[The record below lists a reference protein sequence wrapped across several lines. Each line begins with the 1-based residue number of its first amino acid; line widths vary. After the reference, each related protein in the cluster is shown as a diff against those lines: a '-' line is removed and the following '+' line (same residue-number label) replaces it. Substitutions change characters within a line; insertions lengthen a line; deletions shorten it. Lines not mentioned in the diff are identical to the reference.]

1 MTYCFNGPLPNRSM
15 AHFMPQPPAFRD
27 ISRELWERGNSTTFH
42 FSSKPAKDG
51 GVELSAGIKSGEEI
65 QHPGSHIMHASIVWL
80 VTSWEERP
88 PIDGLHVYWL
98 RAISVASIA
107 DVVALL
113 GDVQISQ
120 SPRFFFPPPLPGL

>member
-1 MTYCFNGPLPNRSM
+1 VVTYCFNGPLPNQSM
-15 AHFMPQPPAFRD
+15 AHFMRQPPAFRD

-42 FSSKPAKDG
+42 FSSNPAKDG
-51 GVELSAGIKSGEEI
+51 GVELSAEIKSGEEI
-65 QHPGSHIMHASIVWL
+65 QRPGSHIMHASIVWL

-98 RAISVASIA
+98 QAISVASIA

-113 GDVQISQ
+113 QG
-120 SPRFFFPPPLPGL
+120 

>member
-1 MTYCFNGPLPNRSM
+1 
-15 AHFMPQPPAFRD
+15 
-27 ISRELWERGNSTTFH
+27 
-42 FSSKPAKDG
+42 
-51 GVELSAGIKSGEEI
+51 
-65 QHPGSHIMHASIVWL
+65 MHASIVWL

-113 GDVQISQ
+113 QG
-120 SPRFFFPPPLPGL
+120 

>member
-1 MTYCFNGPLPNRSM
+1 MTYCFNGPLPNQSM
-15 AHFMPQPPAFRD
+15 AHFNDSSPKFRD
-27 ISRELWERGNSTTFH
+27 ISRELWERGNSTMFH

-51 GVELSAGIKSGEEI
+51 GVELSAEIRSGEEI
-65 QHPGSHIMHASIVWL
+65 QHPGSHIMHVSIVWL
-80 VTSWEERP
+80 VTSWEERL

-113 GDVQISQ
+113 GDTQISQ
-120 SPRFFFPPPLPGL
+120 SPRFFFPPPLPVL

>member
-1 MTYCFNGPLPNRSM
+1 MVNFFDFNPNAPLPDRFMLS
-15 AHFMPQPPAFRD
+15 AHYTPAFRD
-27 ISRELWERGNSTTFH
+27 ISRELWERGNSTMFH
-42 FSSKPAKDG
+42 FSSNPAKDG
-51 GVELSAGIKSGEEI
+51 GVALSAEIKSGEEI

-80 VTSWEERP
+80 VTSGEEHP

-113 GDVQISQ
+113 QG
-120 SPRFFFPPPLPGL
+120 

>member
-1 MTYCFNGPLPNRSM
+1 
-15 AHFMPQPPAFRD
+15 MPQFNDPSPKFRD
-27 ISRELWERGNSTTFH
+27 ISRELWDKSSSFCLTFH
-42 FSSKPAKDG
+42 GKNIASRREI
-51 GVELSAGIKSGEEI
+51 ELSAGIKSGEEI

-120 SPRFFFPPPLPGL
+120 PPRFFFPPPLPVV